1 MRHVTKVVSFFVCVL
16 LFSAC
21 IPQRKIVLMQD
32 KNKDE
37 KVEFDAQDNITDRYY
52 LQPNDYL
59 YINVKSPDE
68 KISMIF
74 NPMQSSSYS
83 SSINNTEVQRYYN
96 YMIDDSMRIDFP
108 FVGKI
113 DLTGCNMK
121 MAKDKIRSVLQ
132 NYVSEFSLTVR
143 LATNSYSVLGEVN
156 KQGVYT
162 MSRDQVTILSAIANA
177 GGFTSYARRGEVK
190 IVRQEANGKSKVYT
204 LDLTDDDIINSDLYY
219 VYPNDVLY
227 VRPMRIKMF
236 GWGETFSLTLV
247 SSLVTLYLLARQ
259 L

>member
-1 MRHVTKVVSFFVCVL
+1 MRDIKRLGFIAVVIL

-32 KNKDE
+32 KDHDHQSE
-37 KVEFDAQDNITDRYY
+37 YDMPEMITDRYY

-59 YINVKSPDE
+59 FINVKSPDE
-68 KISMIF
+68 KISLIF
-74 NPMQSSSYS
+74 NPSQSSL
-83 SSINNTEVQRYYN
+83 NNSGNTNIEIQRYYN

-108 FVGKI
+108 FTGKI
-113 DLTGCNMK
+113 DLTGCNMR
-121 MAKDKIRSVLQ
+121 MAKERIKTALQ
-132 NYVSEFSLTVR
+132 QYVSEFSLTVR

-156 KQGVYT
+156 RQGVYT
-162 MSRDQVTILSAIANA
+162 MSRDQITIFSAIANA

-190 IVRQEANGKSKVYT
+190 IVRQEADGKSKVYVV
-204 LDLTDDDIINSDLYY
+204 DLTNDDVINSDLYY
-219 VYPNDVLY
+219 IYPNDIVY

-236 GWGETFSLTLV
+236 GWGETFSLSLV
-247 SSLVTLYLLARQ
+247 TSLVTLYLLSRQ